1 MIPAIKASYFVFIYR
16 NHYLFMQRYEI
27 VLIRREDEMKF
38 ISINI
43 KKIIA
48 EQNQCLSCYCLFV
61 PFNIIEVNF
70 FFYSSTGENS
80 SLPTEQS
87 GHSKSSGRSSKAV
100 PAGIPASGT
109 PTAGSY
115 SQPQTSHTYFIMVSS
130 IYFNL
135 VCFCI
140 LILSHH
146 SCLFCDFLTVYR
158 CSARYSSAMCTA
170 TAPSATA
177 VTT

>member
-1 MIPAIKASYFVFIYR
+1 MEFIT
-16 NHYLFMQRYEI
+16 
-27 VLIRREDEMKF
+27 
-38 ISINI
+38 INI

-61 PFNIIEVNF
+61 PFNMIEVNF

-115 SQPQTSHTYFIMVSS
+115 SQPQTSHTYFFIISLM
-130 IYFNL
+130 FN
-135 VCFCI
+135 VY
-140 LILSHH
+140 
-146 SCLFCDFLTVYR
+146 CLMFIFTTVPLKWTNR
-158 CSARYSSAMCTA
+158 SLN
-170 TAPSATA
+170 
-177 VTT
+177 

>member
-1 MIPAIKASYFVFIYR
+1 
-16 NHYLFMQRYEI
+16 MQRYKI
-27 VLIRREDEMKF
+27 VLIRREDEMEF
-38 ISINI
+38 NTINI

-48 EQNQCLSCYCLFV
+48 GQNQCLSCYCLFV

-115 SQPQTSHTYFIMVSS
+115 SQPQTSHTYFFIM
-130 IYFNL
+130 FP
-135 VCFCI
+135 FFFFI
-140 LILSHH
+140 LIILFFLPLSGKYCCV
-146 SCLFCDFLTVYR
+146 SGNIQLFR
-158 CSARYSSAMCTA
+158 CF
-170 TAPSATA
+170 A
-177 VTT
+177 VLLSNRQCKDTNTFSNFQIELNKL

>member
-1 MIPAIKASYFVFIYR
+1 
-16 NHYLFMQRYEI
+16 MQRYEI
-27 VLIRREDEMKF
+27 VLIRRENEMEF
-38 ISINI
+38 NTINI

-48 EQNQCLSCYCLFV
+48 GQNQCLSCYCLFV

-115 SQPQTSHTYFIMVSS
+115 SQPQTSHTYFFIISLMFNVYCLFYS
-130 IYFNL
+130 IGSNVARRSF
-135 VCFCI
+135 I
-140 LILSHH
+140 LIAPL
-146 SCLFCDFLTVYR
+146 CLHTTSPFLKSIKVGTD
-158 CSARYSSAMCTA
+158 
-170 TAPSATA
+170 
-177 VTT
+177 

>member
-27 VLIRREDEMKF
+27 VLIRREDEMEF

-87 GHSKSSGRSSKAV
+87 GHSKSSGRSSNFV
-100 PAGIPASGT
+100 PGAIPCSGA
-109 PTAGSY
+109 PFSSSY
-115 SQPQTSHTYFIMVSS
+115 SQPHTVQTYFIF
-130 IYFNL
+130 IYPFFLIYEIN
-135 VCFCI
+135 FII
-140 LILSHH
+140 LKYL
-146 SCLFCDFLTVYR
+146 
-158 CSARYSSAMCTA
+158 
-170 TAPSATA
+170 
-177 VTT
+177 

>member
-1 MIPAIKASYFVFIYR
+1 MIPAIKASDFVFIYR

-27 VLIRREDEMKF
+27 VLIRRENEMEF
-38 ISINI
+38 NTINI

-48 EQNQCLSCYCLFV
+48 GQNQCLSCYCLFV
-61 PFNIIEVNF
+61 PLNIIEVNF
-70 FFYSSTGENS
+70 FLYSSTGENS

-115 SQPQTSHTYFIMVSS
+115 SQPQTSHTYFFIISLMFNVYCLFYS
-130 IYFNL
+130 IGSNVARRSF
-135 VCFCI
+135 I
-140 LILSHH
+140 LIAPL
-146 SCLFCDFLTVYR
+146 CLHTTSPFLKSIKVGTD
-158 CSARYSSAMCTA
+158 
-170 TAPSATA
+170 
-177 VTT
+177 

>member
-1 MIPAIKASYFVFIYR
+1 
-16 NHYLFMQRYEI
+16 MQRYEI
-27 VLIRREDEMKF
+27 VFIRREDEMEF
-38 ISINI
+38 ITINI

-61 PFNIIEVNF
+61 PFNMIEVNF

-115 SQPQTSHTYFIMVSS
+115 SQPQTSHTYFFIISLMFNVYCLFYS
-130 IYFNL
+130 IGSNVARRSF
-135 VCFCI
+135 I
-140 LILSHH
+140 LIVPL
-146 SCLFCDFLTVYR
+146 CLHTT
-158 CSARYSSAMCTA
+158 S
-170 TAPSATA
+170 PSLKSIKVGTD
-177 VTT
+177 

>member
-1 MIPAIKASYFVFIYR
+1 MIPAIKASDFVFIYR

-27 VLIRREDEMKF
+27 VLISRENEMEF
-38 ISINI
+38 ITINI

-48 EQNQCLSCYCLFV
+48 GQNLCLSCYCLFV
-61 PFNIIEVNF
+61 PLNIIEVNF
-70 FFYSSTGENS
+70 FLYSSTGENS

-115 SQPQTSHTYFIMVSS
+115 SQPQTSHTYFFIISLMFNVYCLLFNV
-130 IYFNL
+130 YFIAL
-135 VCFCI
+135 G
-140 LILSHH
+140 LMLHEGH
-146 SCLFCDFLTVYR
+146 LF
-158 CSARYSSAMCTA
+158 S
-170 TAPSATA
+170 
-177 VTT
+177 

>member
-1 MIPAIKASYFVFIYR
+1 MYITPANVEARKKPNDTCYKSERFCFHIEIIF
-16 NHYLFMQRYEI
+16 LLMQRYKI
-27 VLIRREDEMKF
+27 VLIRREDEMEF
-38 ISINI
+38 NTLNI
-43 KKIIA
+43 RKIIA
-48 EQNQCLSCYCLFV
+48 GQNQCLSCYCLFV

-115 SQPQTSHTYFIMVSS
+115 SQPQTSHTYFFIISLM
-130 IYFNL
+130 FN
-135 VCFCI
+135 VY
-140 LILSHH
+140 
-146 SCLFCDFLTVYR
+146 CLMFNV
-158 CSARYSSAMCTA
+158 
-170 TAPSATA
+170 
-177 VTT
+177 